1 MDGVRLDKWLW
12 AARFFKTR
20 SQAKA
25 AIQSGHVRVAGSRV
39 KAAKDVRLGDALTIR
54 RGADEFAVQ
63 VAALSERRGDATAAA
78 HLYVET
84 PASVARRE
92 AAAAERRALRSSGA
106 MHDGRPTKKARR
118 QMQALPGRDRA

>member
-25 AIQSGHVRVAGSRV
+25 AIQAGHVRVAGSRV

-54 RGADEFAVQ
+54 RGADEFAVE
-63 VAALSERRGDATAAA
+63 VTALSERRGDATTAA

-92 AAAAERRALRSSGA
+92 AAAAERRALRSSIA
-106 MHDGRPTKKARR
+106 AHDGRPTKKARR
-118 QMQALPGRDRA
+118 QMQALPGRGRA